1 VVLKLTVARVEVLVW
16 VLIYGGL
23 LTFAVGLALRGYDR
37 VLARTVSVAGIGAA
51 AAGALLI
58 WVRARMVAHLR
69 ATAPTDGT
77 EVSDPPTESKR

>member
-1 VVLKLTVARVEVLVW
+1 MKLTVARVEVLVW

-37 VLARTVSVAGIGAA
+37 LLARRVSVAGIGVA

-69 ATAPTDGT
+69 ATALPRATG
-77 EVSDPPTESKR
+77 VSDPPTESKR